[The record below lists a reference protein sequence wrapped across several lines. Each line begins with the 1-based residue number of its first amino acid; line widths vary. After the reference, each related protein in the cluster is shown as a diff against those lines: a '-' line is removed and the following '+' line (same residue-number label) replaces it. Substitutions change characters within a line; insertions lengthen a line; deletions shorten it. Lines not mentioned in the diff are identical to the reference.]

1 MPLISGL
8 RKASVMSDGPYS
20 SDPTTDVG
28 GGATAPSPEAA
39 TSADDGSIGQPADGE
54 RRAKAP
60 RIIWLLAALIVI
72 GLPTTVGLATFLS
85 PPGSA
90 PSASDTSDNGSLG
103 ELGRTAPSR
112 SRGSEDITGPTWVR
126 PAWAETVSG
135 LTVFELAAGSDVS
148 FTNGRLRPSLGISCA
163 GGQTDV
169 YVTTGGTAHINPET
183 SGHVVNL
190 SFDQSG
196 LQAQPWIAAH
206 DHRALFA
213 LDGLA
218 VAGRIATARQLRF
231 GFTHYMSGPVVVD
244 FDLRGADAVMASMA
258 KPCGWGD

>member
-1 MPLISGL
+1 
-8 RKASVMSDGPYS
+8 MSDGPYS

-28 GGATAPSPEAA
+28 GGATAPSAEAA
-39 TSADDGSIGQPADGE
+39 TSAHDSSIGQPADGE

-72 GLPTTVGLATFLS
+72 GVPTSVGLATFLS
-85 PPGSA
+85 A
-90 PSASDTSDNGSLG
+90 PRPVPSMSDGGSLA
-103 ELGRTAPSR
+103 EPSRAAPSR
-112 SRGSEDITGPTWVR
+112 SPDSEDVTSPTWVR
-126 PAWAETVSG
+126 PAWADAVSG
-135 LTVFELAAGSDVS
+135 LTVFELAAGSDVA
-148 FTNGRLRPSLGISCA
+148 FGNGHVRPNLGISCA

-169 YVTTGGTAHINPET
+169 HVTTGGTAHINPET

-196 LQAQPWIAAH
+196 PDAQEWIAAH

-213 LDGLA
+213 LDGFA

-231 GFTHYMSGPVVVD
+231 GFTHFRTGPVVVD
-244 FDLRGADAVMASMA
+244 FDLRGADAVLASMA
-258 KPCGWGD
+258 EPCGWGD

>member
-8 RKASVMSDGPYS
+8 RKANVMSDGPYS
-20 SDPTTDVG
+20 SDPTTDVER
-28 GGATAPSPEAA
+28 GATPPSPEAA

-54 RRAKAP
+54 RWAKAP
-60 RIIWLLAALIVI
+60 RIVWLLAALLVI

-85 PPGSA
+85 PPGPA
-90 PSASDTSDNGSLG
+90 LSASDTGSLG
-103 ELGRTAPSR
+103 ELGRTAPPR
-112 SRGSEDITGPTWVR
+112 LRGSEDVTGSTWVR

-148 FTNGRLRPSLGISCA
+148 FTNGRLRPNLGISCA
-163 GGQTDV
+163 SGQTDV

-196 LQAQPWIAAH
+196 PQAQPWIAAH
-206 DHRALFA
+206 DHRAVFA

-218 VAGRIATARQLRF
+218 VTNRIATARHLRF

-244 FDLRGADAVMASMA
+244 FDLRVADAVMASMA
-258 KPCGWGD
+258 EACGWGD